1 MDEKELLHWGIKG
14 MKWGVRR
21 YQNKDGTL
29 TPAGKKRYNAEMER
43 LKNEEKILKNKET
56 TRAKLAKLENKQKEI
71 DERKKAINGDS
82 GKKTVTKKA
91 GDESEPKRKSVK
103 DMSDEEL
110 AAVVRRA
117 QLEKQYR
124 DLNPQQISAGKKFFN
139 TFIVPTA
146 TNVGKNLATDFA
158 TKKGRE
164 WLGLTEKKEEDPLK
178 SLQRKVTK
186 LTLEERLKELEKNK
200 N

>member
-29 TPAGKKRYNAEMER
+29 TAAGKKRYNAEMER
-43 LKNEEKILKNKET
+43 LKNEEKILKNKEA
-56 TRAKLAKLENKQKEI
+56 TRAKLAKLETKQKEI
-71 DERKKAINGDS
+71 DERKKALNGDS

-124 DLNPQQISAGKKFFN
+124 DLNPQQVSAGKKFFN
-139 TFIVPTA
+139 TFIIPTA

-158 TKKGRE
+158 TKKGKE

>member
-43 LKNEEKILKNKET
+43 LKNEEKILKNKEA
-56 TRAKLAKLENKQKEI
+56 TRAKLAKLETKKKEI
-71 DERKKAINGDS
+71 DERKKALNGDS

-91 GDESEPKRKSVK
+91 GDESEPKSKSVK

>member
-43 LKNEEKILKNKET
+43 LKNEEKILKNKEA

-71 DERKKAINGDS
+71 DERKKALNGDS

-124 DLNPQQISAGKKFFN
+124 DLNPQQISEGKKFFN

>member
-43 LKNEEKILKNKET
+43 LKNEEKILKNKEA
-56 TRAKLAKLENKQKEI
+56 TRAKLAKLETKQKEI
-71 DERKKAINGDS
+71 DERKKALNGDS

-103 DMSDEEL
+103 DMPDEEL

-124 DLNPQQISAGKKFFN
+124 DLNPQQVSAGKKFFN

-158 TKKGRE
+158 TKKGKE

>member
-1 MDEKELLHWGIKG
+1 
-14 MKWGVRR
+14 
-21 YQNKDGTL
+21 
-29 TPAGKKRYNAEMER
+29 
-43 LKNEEKILKNKET
+43 
-56 TRAKLAKLENKQKEI
+56 
-71 DERKKAINGDS
+71 
-82 GKKTVTKKA
+82 
-91 GDESEPKRKSVK
+91 
-103 DMSDEEL
+103 MSDEEL
-110 AAVVRRA
+110 SAVVRRA

-158 TKKGRE
+158 TKKGKE

>member
-29 TPAGKKRYNAEMER
+29 TAAGKKRYNAEMER
-43 LKNEEKILKNKET
+43 LKNEEKILKNKEA

-71 DERKKAINGDS
+71 DERKKALNGDS

-91 GDESEPKRKSVK
+91 GDESEPKSKSVK

-158 TKKGRE
+158 TKKGKE

>member
-1 MDEKELLHWGIKG
+1 MDEKELIHWGIKG

-29 TPAGKKRYNAEMER
+29 TADGKKRYNAEMER
-43 LKNEEKILKNKET
+43 LKNEEKILKNKEA

-71 DERKKAINGDS
+71 DERKKALNGDS
-82 GKKTVTKKA
+82 GKKTVAKNTR
-91 GDESEPKRKSVK
+91 DESEPKLKSVK

-124 DLNPQQISAGKKFFN
+124 DLNPQQVSAGKKFFN

-158 TKKGRE
+158 TKKGKE

-186 LTLEERLKELEKNK
+186 LTLEERLKELEKK

>member
-1 MDEKELLHWGIKG
+1 MDELELLHWGIKG

-43 LKNEEKILKNKET
+43 LKNEEKILKNKEA
-56 TRAKLAKLENKQKEI
+56 TRAKLAKLETKQKEI
-71 DERKKAINGDS
+71 DERKKAVE
-82 GKKTVTKKA
+82 GKSNSKSVTKKTD
-91 GDESEPKRKSVK
+91 GESEPKRKSVK

-124 DLNPQQISAGKKFFN
+124 DLNPQQISVGKKFFN

-164 WLGLTEKKEEDPLK
+164 WLGLNDKKEEDSLK
-178 SLQRKVTK
+178 ALKKKVTK
-186 LTLEERLKELEKNK
+186 LTLEERLKELEKKK

>member
-43 LKNEEKILKNKET
+43 LKNEEKILKNKEA
-56 TRAKLAKLENKQKEI
+56 TRAKLAKLETKRKEI
-71 DERKKAINGDS
+71 DERKKALNGDS

-158 TKKGRE
+158 TKKGKE

>member
-43 LKNEEKILKNKET
+43 LKNEEKILKNKEA
-56 TRAKLAKLENKQKEI
+56 TRAKLAKLESKQKEI
-71 DERKKAINGDS
+71 DERKKALE
-82 GKKTVTKKA
+82 GKSNSKSVTKKTD
-91 GDESEPKRKSVK
+91 GESEPKRKSVK

>member
-43 LKNEEKILKNKET
+43 LKNEEKILKNKEA
-56 TRAKLAKLENKQKEI
+56 TRAKLAKLETKQKEI
-71 DERKKAINGDS
+71 DERKKALNGDS

>member
-43 LKNEEKILKNKET
+43 LKNEEKILKNKES

-71 DERKKAINGDS
+71 DERKKALNGDS

-91 GDESEPKRKSVK
+91 GDEFEPKRKSVK

-124 DLNPQQISAGKKFFN
+124 DLNPQQVSAGKKFFN

-158 TKKGRE
+158 TKKGKE

>member
-1 MDEKELLHWGIKG
+1 MDELELLHWGIKG

-43 LKNEEKILKNKET
+43 LKNEEKILKNKEA
-56 TRAKLAKLENKQKEI
+56 TRAKLAKLETKQKEI
-71 DERKKAINGDS
+71 DERKKAVE
-82 GKKTVTKKA
+82 GKSNSKSVTKKTD
-91 GDESEPKRKSVK
+91 GESEPKRKSVK

-164 WLGLTEKKEEDPLK
+164 WLGLNDKKEDSLK
-178 SLQRKVTK
+178 ALQKKVTK
-186 LTLEERLKELEKNK
+186 LTLEERLKELEKK
-200 N
+200 K

>member
-43 LKNEEKILKNKET
+43 LKNEEKILKNKEA

-71 DERKKAINGDS
+71 DERKKALNGDS
-82 GKKTVTKKA
+82 GKKTVTKKV

-124 DLNPQQISAGKKFFN
+124 DLNPQQVSAGKKFFN

-158 TKKGRE
+158 TKKGKE

>member
-1 MDEKELLHWGIKG
+1 MDELELLHWGIKG
-14 MKWGVRR
+14 MKWGARR

-29 TPAGKKRYNAEMER
+29 TPAGKKRYNAGMER
-43 LKNEEKILKNKET
+43 LKNEEKILKNKEA
-56 TRAKLAKLENKQKEI
+56 TRAKLAKLETKQKEI
-71 DERKKAINGDS
+71 NERKKALE
-82 GKKTVTKKA
+82 GKSNSKSVTKKTD
-91 GDESEPKRKSVK
+91 GESEPKRKSVK

-124 DLNPQQISAGKKFFN
+124 DLNPQQVSAGKKFFN

-158 TKKGRE
+158 TKKGKE

>member
-43 LKNEEKILKNKET
+43 LKNEEKILKNKEA
-56 TRAKLAKLENKQKEI
+56 TRAKFAKLENKQKEI
-71 DERKKAINGDS
+71 DERKKALNGDS
-82 GKKTVTKKA
+82 GKKTVTKKT
-91 GDESEPKRKSVK
+91 GDESEPTRKSVK

-110 AAVVRRA
+110 SAVVRRA

-124 DLNPQQISAGKKFFN
+124 DLNPQQVSAGKKFFN
-139 TFIVPTA
+139 TFIIPTA

-158 TKKGRE
+158 TKKGKE

>member
-1 MDEKELLHWGIKG
+1 MDELELLHWGIKG

-43 LKNEEKILKNKET
+43 LKNEEKILKNKEA
-56 TRAKLAKLENKQKEI
+56 TRAKLAKLEAKQKEI
-71 DERKKAINGDS
+71 DERKKALDGGS
-82 GKKTVTKKA
+82 GKKLVTKKT

-164 WLGLTEKKEEDPLK
+164 WLGLNDKKEEDSLK
-178 SLQRKVTK
+178 ALQKKVTK
-186 LTLEERLKELEKNK
+186 LTLEERLKELEKK
-200 N
+200 K

>member
-43 LKNEEKILKNKET
+43 LKNEEKILKNKEA
-56 TRAKLAKLENKQKEI
+56 TRAKLAKLETKRKEI
-71 DERKKAINGDS
+71 DERKKALNGDP

-158 TKKGRE
+158 TKKGKE

>member
-1 MDEKELLHWGIKG
+1 MYI
-14 MKWGVRR
+14 M
-21 YQNKDGTL
+21 
-29 TPAGKKRYNAEMER
+29 
-43 LKNEEKILKNKET
+43 KNEEKILKNKEA
-56 TRAKLAKLENKQKEI
+56 TRAKLAKLETKQKEI
-71 DERKKAINGDS
+71 DERKKALDGGS
-82 GKKTVTKKA
+82 GKKSVTKKT

-164 WLGLTEKKEEDPLK
+164 WLGLNDKKEEDSLK
-178 SLQRKVTK
+178 ALQKKVTK
-186 LTLEERLKELEKNK
+186 LTLEERLKELEKK
-200 N
+200 K

>member
-43 LKNEEKILKNKET
+43 LKNEEKILKNKEA
-56 TRAKLAKLENKQKEI
+56 TRAKLAKLETKRKEI
-71 DERKKAINGDS
+71 DERKKALNGDS

-91 GDESEPKRKSVK
+91 VDESEPKSKSVK

>member
-1 MDEKELLHWGIKG
+1 MDELELLHWGIKG

-43 LKNEEKILKNKET
+43 LKNEEKILKNKEA
-56 TRAKLAKLENKQKEI
+56 TRAKLAKLESKQKEI
-71 DERKKAINGDS
+71 DERKKALDDGS
-82 GKKTVTKKA
+82 GKKSVTKKA
-91 GDESEPKRKSVK
+91 GDESEPKLKSVK

-158 TKKGRE
+158 TKKGKE

>member
-43 LKNEEKILKNKET
+43 LKNEEKILKNKEA
-56 TRAKLAKLENKQKEI
+56 TRAKLAKLEDKQKEI
-71 DERKKAINGDS
+71 DERKKALNGDS

-110 AAVVRRA
+110 SAVVRRA

-158 TKKGRE
+158 TKKGKE

>member
-43 LKNEEKILKNKET
+43 LKNEEKILKNKEA

-71 DERKKAINGDS
+71 DERKKALNGDS

-110 AAVVRRA
+110 VAVVRRA

>member
-1 MDEKELLHWGIKG
+1 MDELELLHWGIKG
-14 MKWGVRR
+14 MTWGVRR

-43 LKNEEKILKNKET
+43 LKNEEKILKNKEA
-56 TRAKLAKLENKQKEI
+56 TRAKLAKLETKQKEI
-71 DERKKAINGDS
+71 NERKKALDGGS
-82 GKKTVTKKA
+82 GKKSVTKKT

-124 DLNPQQISAGKKFFN
+124 DLNPQKVSAGKKFFN

-146 TNVGKNLATDFA
+146 KNVGKNLETDFA
-158 TKKGRE
+158 TKKGKE